1 MRPAVNRS
9 TSPSPSPSIAACAL
23 AVGLTCLSASA
34 EPTDGSVACKALG
47 DWVLP
52 PAPTVARPDVVRELP
67 RLCPEGQVPLPVGH
81 RGPKGS
87 PGKSEAALED
97 STSVSAA
104 VTYHYAGVF
113 QFVTAS
119 GASAEW
125 AEFQPTLATRDSHT
139 LAEMSVES
147 ANGQQI
153 VEVGWTV
160 DVGVNGDALPHLF
173 VFHWVDGKATCYDG
187 CGWEQVSATRYPGMI
202 VALTREPQ
210 QVIYR
215 YFNLAWW
222 VWYQSEW
229 IGFFPVSLWDQDFS
243 IAGLIQWFGEVAGL
257 PSPKSQMGD
266 GLLPSQMNS
275 GFMTS
280 LQVESGAGD
289 SQPASLSPSVVT
301 DPGAYDL
308 DVTDAGFLFGG
319 PGYNPAAECATCASL
334 LANCGVLDDGCGNS
348 LSCGT
353 CVAPETCGG
362 VTQMN
367 VCLLPDGGM
376 GGRPYSGIYADA
388 GATDAGTLDAGSIS
402 TGNPHPNGGGCSSSG
417 AGASLLVAALSLGLF
432 ARRRQVSNH

>member
-1 MRPAVNRS
+1 MRSPV
-9 TSPSPSPSIAACAL
+9 PSPSPSIAACAL
-23 AVGLTCLSASA
+23 AVVLTCLSASA
-34 EPTDGSVACKALG
+34 ETTPGSVACKALG
-47 DWVLP
+47 NWLLP
-52 PAPTVARPDVVRELP
+52 PAPTAARPHIARELP
-67 RLCPEGQVPLPVGH
+67 RPCPEGRVPLPAGH
-81 RGPKGS
+81 WGPKGS
-87 PGKSEAALED
+87 PGKSEATLED
-97 STSVSAA
+97 STSVSATA
-104 VTYHYAGVF
+104 TYHYAGVF
-113 QFVTAS
+113 QFFNAS

-125 AEFQPTLATRDSHT
+125 AEFQPTLAIRDSHT

-147 ANGQQI
+147 ADGQQI

-187 CGWEQVSATRYPGMI
+187 CGWEQVSATRYPGMV

-215 YFNLAWW
+215 YFNSAWW

-229 IGFFPVSLWDQDFS
+229 IGFFPVSLWDQDFAT
-243 IAGLIQWFGEVAGL
+243 AGLIQWFGEVAGL

-266 GLLPSQMNS
+266 GLLPSQANS
-275 GFMTS
+275 GFMTD
-280 LQVESGAGD
+280 LQVETGAGD

-319 PGYNPAAECATCASL
+319 PGHNPVAECATCASL
-334 LANCGVLDDGCGNS
+334 LANCGVVDDGCGNS

-353 CVAPETCGG
+353 CVAPEACGG
-362 VTQMN
+362 VAQMN

-376 GGRPYSGIYADA
+376 GGRPYDGAYADA
-388 GATDAGTLDAGSIS
+388 GAKDGGTLDAGAVSI
-402 TGNPHPNGGGCSSSG
+402 GNHPSGGGGCSSSG
-417 AGASLLVAALSLGLF
+417 AGASLLIALLSLGLF
-432 ARRRQVSNH
+432 SRRRQVSNQ